1 MDLVT
6 TTASAFT
13 RVCYLIQVIDGFD
26 TRIHDPQRGYMD
38 VTLLAIHRV
47 FSINSAEK
55 QCTFVVRSKF
65 YEANWATWQDL

>member
-1 MDLVT
+1 MV
-6 TTASAFT
+6 
-13 RVCYLIQVIDGFD
+13 LIQESMIRNED
-26 TRIHDPQRGYMD
+26 MD

-65 YEANWATWQDL
+65 YEANWATWQDLYSLCNFIKKILALR